1 MHYVLA
7 IDQGTTGSTL
17 ILFDELGREVDRRYR
32 EIRQYYPA
40 PGWVEHDPVEI
51 WEGVREMMAELAAEH
66 SLNQRNLAGIGIT
79 NQRETVVVWE
89 RESGRP
95 VHRAIV
101 WQCRRTSDLCRRL
114 KAEGHEP
121 RVQEKTGLFLDPY
134 FSATKLQWILDE
146 VHGAR
151 RRAERGELACG
162 TIDSWLIWQLTG
174 GAVHATD
181 VSNASRTLLF
191 DLDARAWDP
200 ELCRLFN
207 VPWEILPEVRPTA
220 GDFGVTSGV
229 LGFPDGIPIGSAAG
243 DQQAALFGQACF
255 SRGMVKNTYGTG
267 AFLLLQT
274 GEERFKPAN
283 GLLSTAAWAIGDLS
297 RTQYAVEGS
306 VFIAGAVVQWLR
318 DELGLINSAAETEAI
333 ARSVPDAGGV
343 YLVPAFVGLGAPYWD
358 PYARGTLVGLTR
370 GSRKE
375 HLVRA
380 ALEAIAY
387 QTRDVVD
394 SMAGAT
400 GLSLKGMRVDGG
412 AAANRFLLQFQADI
426 LGISVE
432 RPKILETTALG
443 AAYLAGI
450 AVGVWKDLNEL
461 SRLWQRDEVFEPAI
475 DMERREALYRGWRRA
490 VERAREWEPA
500 GA

>member
-40 PGWVEHDPVEI
+40 PGWVEHDPVEV